1 MTGAI
6 SRNQVTILA
15 NMMMNVR
22 DPVVIIT
29 VTWFLCSTIFLLFNS
44 FNLSKKESFLKS
56 WMAIVSYTKYF
67 IFPHSKQWYHL

>member
-56 WMAIVSYTKYF
+56 WMAVVSYTKYF
-67 IFPHSKQWYHL
+67 IFPRSKQWYRL